1 MTDLKDTAEFAISFK
16 SKKFFFT
23 IKFYNMKNILTIAML
38 LISSFIF
45 SQSNDFQL
53 SSHILDI
60 GTGQPAPGVTVK
72 LEKMKDSKTWI
83 YVDEKKTDTN
93 GRIPDFLKSGK
104 DNKGIYRLTFMVV
117 DYFKAKETSSFYP
130 FIEVVF
136 QIEDENHYH
145 VPITLSP
152 FGYSTY
158 RGN

>member
-1 MTDLKDTAEFAISFK
+1 
-16 SKKFFFT
+16 
-23 IKFYNMKNILTIAML
+23 MKHILTIALML
-38 LISSFIF
+38 VSSIIF
-45 SQSNDFQL
+45 SQSKDFQL

-72 LEKMKDSKTWI
+72 LEKMKNSKTWV
-83 YVDEKKTDTN
+83 YVDEKKTDIN
-93 GRIPDFLKSGK
+93 GRIPDFLKRGK
-104 DNKGIYRLTFMVV
+104 DNTGIYRLTLMVA